1 MPAVNETFKTFIA
14 AIGKRARA
22 CASRPVTRPA
32 TIGGGAKSTFK
43 LMRLEIERVLNMLS
57 EVKPHEIEDL
67 LKKTASEE
75 EDLL

>member
-1 MPAVNETFKTFIA
+1 
-14 AIGKRARA
+14 
-22 CASRPVTRPA
+22 
-32 TIGGGAKSTFK
+32 
-43 LMRLEIERVLNMLS
+43 MRLEIERVLNMLS